1 MKYSKLFSPIQ
12 IRGVTFPNRVIQSAM
27 GTLMVGVDK
36 KINQTVTDFLTAR
49 AKGGVGLVYS
59 QCCGVDDNST
69 PEGFLCIGTDEQGDS
84 HKMLTRSIHEVGG
97 KVGIQLLQGA
107 ICAAPA
113 KIYVPSDMPG
123 FDGSIIHGMS
133 VEDIHYIVE
142 AFRKAAH
149 RAVEAGYD
157 IIEIHCAHGYLQYL
171 FMNPTTNRREDEYG
185 GSFENRFRF
194 AFETIA
200 AVRSQM
206 PDDMPLAIRIPSKDE
221 GFDSNI
227 PTEELVE
234 FSKRA
239 KGMGVDLLSISRGN
253 CLTWSTK
260 LNVPPV
266 DIPQGF
272 NVEDG
277 ARIHD
282 ETGMLTAIA
291 GRINHPQ
298 MAEDIL
304 EAGKADMV
312 VMARAQIADPEFCIK
327 AKEGRDNEIVYCIG
341 CDQGCYDPHMNPAN
355 YTNDVHI
362 TCLRNPAVGREREYE
377 FKKTSSPKRV
387 LIAGGGMGGMEAAYR
402 LKMLGHEPVLCE
414 AGDHLGGQF
423 ILAGETPRKGEFKQA
438 AFDCAARLERV
449 GAEVRLNT
457 PVTEELINELKPDY
471 VIIAIGAEPINIKLP
486 GMEKKPVYNSHEVL
500 ARKAKPEGV
509 VGIIGGGMV
518 GLETSELIASYG
530 NKVKVIEM
538 QPELAADMGVL
549 RKMCTLGSMAEEGIE
564 TFVGTKCVSVNDEG
578 IVAEQSGEKIVIPCD
593 SIVTAVGA
601 RSRKT
606 AELTA
611 VCEKL
616 GIPCKII
623 GDALQARRA
632 LNATADG
639 AAAAYEINK
648 L

>member
-1 MKYSKLFSPIQ
+1 MKYEKLFSPIQ

-36 KINQTVTDFLTAR
+36 KVNQRVVDFLTAR

-69 PEGFLCIGTDEQGDS
+69 PEGFLCIGTDEQGES
-84 HKMLTRSIHEVGG
+84 HKMLTESIHAVGG

-107 ICAAPA
+107 VCAAPA
-113 KIYVPSDMPG
+113 KVYVPSDMPG
-123 FDGSIIHGMS
+123 FDGSIIPGMS
-133 VEDIHYIVE
+133 NDEVHFIVE
-142 AFRKAAH
+142 AFRKAAR
-149 RAVEAGYD
+149 RAVDAGYD

-171 FMNPTTNRREDEYG
+171 FMNPTTNRRTDEYG
-185 GSFENRFRF
+185 GDFENRFRL

-200 AVRSQM
+200 AARSQM
-206 PDDMPLAIRIPSKDE
+206 PEDMPLSIRIPSVDE

-227 PTEELVE
+227 PTEEIIE
-234 FSKRA
+234 FAKRA
-239 KGMGVDLLSISRGN
+239 KEMGVDLLNVSRGN

-272 NVEDG
+272 NVNDG
-277 ARIHD
+277 AHIR
-282 ETGMLTAIA
+282 EATGMITAIA

-298 MAEDIL
+298 MAEEIL
-304 EAGKADMV
+304 ESGKADMV
-312 VMARAQIADPEFCIK
+312 VMARAQIADPEFCNK
-327 AKEGRDNEIVYCIG
+327 AKAGRDNEITYCIG

-402 LKMLGHEPVLCE
+402 LKMLGHEPIVCE

-438 AFDCAARLERV
+438 AFDCAARLDRLGV
-449 GAEVRLNT
+449 DVRLNT
-457 PVTEELINELKPDY
+457 PVTEELIDEVKPDY
-471 VIIAIGAEPINIKLP
+471 VIVAIGAEPISIKLP

-500 ARKAKPEGV
+500 AHKAKPEGV

-530 NKVKVIEM
+530 SKVKVIEM
-538 QPELAADMGVL
+538 QPELAADMGIL
-549 RKMCTLGSMAEEGIE
+549 RKMCTLTSMAEEGIE
-564 TFVGTKCVSVNDEG
+564 TFVGTKCVSVNEEG
-578 IVAEQSGEKIVIPCD
+578 IVADRNGEEIVIACD

-601 RSRKT
+601 RSRS
-606 AELTA
+606 TA
-611 VCEKL
+611 VLTEACEKR
-616 GIPCKII
+616 GIPFKVI
-623 GDALQARRA
+623 GDAVRARRA
-632 LNATADG
+632 LNATGEG
-639 AAAAYEINK
+639 AEAAYCINN